1 MNTTETIF
9 TIKDTTG
16 NPAPMGLLGFG
27 MTTVLLNLH
36 NAGLYELNSMIM
48 GMGIFVGGIMQ
59 IIPGIQ
65 EWKKNNTF
73 GSTAFTAYGSFWISL
88 VAIWLIPRSLFGADL
103 KSDEVSMGW
112 YLLMWGL
119 FTAFMFI
126 GTLKLNRA
134 LQIVFGSLTILFILL
149 ATGDFTGIKTIKV
162 IAGIEGIFYGLSA
175 IYACAAQILNE
186 VYGKSVLPL
195 GLVNKG

>member
-1 MNTTETIF
+1 
-9 TIKDTTG
+9 
-16 NPAPMGLLGFG
+16 
-27 MTTVLLNLH
+27 
-36 NAGLYELNSMIM
+36 
-48 GMGIFVGGIMQ
+48 
-59 IIPGIQ
+59 
-65 EWKKNNTF
+65 
-73 GSTAFTAYGSFWISL
+73 
-88 VAIWLIPRSLFGADL
+88 
-103 KSDEVSMGW
+103 
-112 YLLMWGL
+112 
-119 FTAFMFI
+119 MFI

-162 IAGIEGIFYGLSA
+162 IAGIEGIFCGLSA